1 MFIEAINS
9 EIRLIRSLANL
20 SSASEI
26 VQHEGGWDSRVY
38 GFDNDRYFFKFPRT
52 DRVKQTYA
60 NEIAALKLAS
70 TLGVEVK
77 VPKVIWEHPGNAYFG
92 YEGVPGVPLNA
103 VSQGLDKQEKQSI
116 GTALGEFLKRFHQCE
131 LKDVLAVDA
140 SKEVAQLQKWYEDVL
155 PVIEELCTESE
166 HQRLE
171 KMIFE
176 GIPTKIEAFGSNM
189 RLGHGDLAGWN
200 IIYDADGRVG
210 VIDFGKVCRSD
221 PSRDLIYIGDQVI
234 MEYSIQA
241 YGDSVELRNKADAR
255 MLFPEINS
263 LMYYSGKGNNME
275 VTKTAVRI
283 RKFVSEII

>member
-1 MFIEAINS
+1 MFTEAIDS
-9 EIRLIRSLANL
+9 EMRLIRSLANL
-20 SSASEI
+20 STGSEI

-52 DRVKQTYA
+52 DKVKQNYA
-60 NEIAALKLAS
+60 NEIAALKLAG
-70 TLGVEVK
+70 TLGVEVR

-103 VSQGLDKQEKQSI
+103 VSERLGNQEKQSI

-155 PVIEELCTESE
+155 PVVRELCTESE
-166 HQRLE
+166 RQRLE
-171 KMIFE
+171 ILIFE
-176 GIPTKIEAFGSNM
+176 RIPAKIEAFESDM

-234 MEYSIQA
+234 TEYSIQA
-241 YGDSVELRNKADAR
+241 YGDSMGLRNKTDAR

-263 LMYYSGKGNNME
+263 LMYYSGKGNNLG
-275 VTKTAVRI
+275 VAKAAARI
-283 RKFVSEII
+283 REFVFEVM